1 MHVGLHKMDFD
12 DVAEGTCE
20 LTHIVPFS
28 SDLHLFGIQCKKKV
42 LALLVVLIVT
52 IGIKLFQNWL
62 YTKIGQLQR
71 ELLQID
77 KDERRWN
84 TPKVLSLLWWEFV
97 AGVFGIVSVLV
108 ITGNNAWI
116 WITIIVA
123 NCAGT
128 VWAYTHV
135 EADHHSTALEFV
147 NMLQKREGTDLEA
160 ERARKVIKELRLA
173 LQGEP
178 VEFKKVNA
186 PDGAPLVR
194 KRLFL

>member
-1 MHVGLHKMDFD
+1 MPHIIYKMGFEDLDPGQCRATHVQ
-12 DVAEGTCE
+12 
-20 LTHIVPFS
+20 PFS
-28 SDLHLFGIQCKKKV
+28 TDLHLFGFECKESGWLAAV
-42 LALLVVLIVT
+42 LVLT

-77 KDERRWN
+77 KDERNWN

-108 ITGNNAWI
+108 ITGNNALI
-116 WITIIVA
+116 WITIILA

-135 EADHHSTALEFV
+135 EADHHSTAMEFV
-147 NMLQKREGTDLEA
+147 NMLKKRDGTDEEA
-160 ERARKVIKELRLA
+160 KRARIALEELRLA
-173 LQGEP
+173 LQDEP
-178 VEFKKVNA
+178 VELQVKEEQA
-186 PDGAPLVR
+186 LIR
-194 KRLFL
+194 KRLLL

>member
-1 MHVGLHKMDFD
+1 MYKMGFEDLDPGQCQTTHVQ
-12 DVAEGTCE
+12 
-20 LTHIVPFS
+20 PFS
-28 SDLHLFGIQCKKKV
+28 TDLHLFGFECKESAWLVGV
-42 LALLVVLIVT
+42 LFVT

-77 KDERRWN
+77 KEERNWN

-108 ITGNNAWI
+108 ITGNNALF
-116 WITIIVA
+116 WITVSLA
-123 NCAGT
+123 NCAGA

-147 NMLQKREGTDLEA
+147 NMLKKRDGSDEEA
-160 ERARKVIKELRLA
+160 KRAKAAIDELRMA

-178 VEFKKVNA
+178 VELKKVDV
-186 PDGAPLVR
+186 PECAPLVR
-194 KRLFL
+194 KRLLL

>member
-1 MHVGLHKMDFD
+1 MYKMDFG

-28 SDLHLFGIQCKKKV
+28 SDLHLFGAQCKKQLWALVGV
-42 LALLVVLIVT
+42 LLGT
-52 IGIKLFQNWL
+52 IIIKLFQNWL
-62 YTKIGQLQR
+62 YTRIGQLQR
-71 ELLQID
+71 ELLQMD
-77 KDERRWN
+77 KDDRSWN

-128 VWAYTHV
+128 LWAYTTV

-147 NMLQKREGTDLEA
+147 NMLKKRDGSDEEA
-160 ERARKVIKELRLA
+160 KRARAAIDELRMA

-178 VEFKKVNA
+178 VDLKVKEEQA
-186 PDGAPLVR
+186 LVR